1 MFQPLQ
7 ASVVKWR
14 EDGVLLV
21 ELFQSDGPSLNVQL
35 LKMQGIQ
42 LDESLCSLFCANLKS
57 QGSDTSSLSSGES
70 INSHHI
76 TSNSIRVIYFH
87 CVYK

>member
-7 ASVVKWR
+7 ASVVKRR

-42 LDESLCSLFCANLKS
+42 LDESLCSLFCANFKS
-57 QGSDTSSLSSGES
+57 QGSDTASLSSEN

-76 TSNSIRVIYFH
+76 TSNSIRVIYYH